1 MVVPMLNLTSLQ
13 EANALVAANEPES
26 DVLEFKELI
35 SNSAAAK
42 AIAAIANHRGGN
54 LMFGVREENGRA
66 AGLAPIALAGAS
78 ERVANIARDAV
89 DEPLVPTQIAPLHVD
104 DENGVLLVRIE
115 QSQRAPHFVN
125 GQAFTRSGPTTRPM
139 TAYEIGALFARRG
152 ERFMTEYGIA
162 LTKPSDVV
170 ARLESERRP
179 TGLDGKGRVKERV
192 SNRLVLTNR
201 GQRDAHNV
209 TFRLLTSEGEEARTP
224 SVIIDEDPIRHLRA
238 GTEVAFVASVTMGGG
253 RASEI
258 EIIWTDDEGAPRT
271 VRQSISI

>member
-1 MVVPMLNLTSLQ
+1 
-13 EANALVAANEPES
+13 VAANEPES

-115 QSQRAPHFVN
+115 KSQRAPHFVN
-125 GQAFTRSGPTTRPM
+125 GQAFTRSGPTTRPI

-152 ERFMTEYGIA
+152 ERFVTEYGIV

-192 SNRLVLTNR
+192 FNRLVLANR
-201 GQRDAHNV
+201 GERDAHNV